1 MKEKITGQIWIIP
14 LLSNQ
19 LQNLLCMS
27 HKKNLTAKE
36 KFILFF
42 FTFTHTLII
51 SLKGSNT
58 LYSLHFIFFSMH
70 SSLSGLSSFSKWL
83 PLSCS
88 LNSLVL
94 HLFLLSLCGTI
105 YLFSLVWLFNMQHP
119 HVIYIQKS
127 FCNFS
132 IIFLVEYE
140 FLTWLELGLFWP
152 TRS

>member
-1 MKEKITGQIWIIP
+1 
-14 LLSNQ
+14 
-19 LQNLLCMS
+19 MS
-27 HKKNLTAKE
+27 HKKNRTAKE

-58 LYSLHFIFFSMH
+58 LYSLLFIFFSMH

-140 FLTWLELGLFWP
+140 FLT
-152 TRS
+152 